1 MRKEQSSNSINEQYL
16 FNACGLNLAISKIS
30 GRWKTQILLS
40 IVRGHNRFNL
50 LHKKID
56 NISEQVL
63 GRQLKAL
70 EKDNIITKAIIPDS
84 IPIGVEYRLTDL
96 GIELLPILNAL
107 CDWGKHYR

>member
-16 FNACGLNLAISKIS
+16 FNACGLNSALSKIS
-30 GRWKTQILLS
+30 GRWKAQILLS
-40 IVRGHNRFNL
+40 IANGHNRFNI

-70 EKDNIITKAIIPDS
+70 ENDGIIVKKTIPET
-84 IPIGVEYRLTDL
+84 IPVGVEYSFSDK
-96 GIELLPILNAL
+96 GKELLPILQAL
-107 CDWGKHYR
+107 CDWGKHF

>member
-16 FNACGLNLAISKIS
+16 FNACGLNLAMNKVS
-30 GRWKTQILLS
+30 GRWKAQILLS
-40 IVRGHNRFNL
+40 IANGHNRFNL
-50 LHKKID
+50 LHKEID

-70 EKDNIITKAIIPDS
+70 EKDNIITKTIIPDS
-84 IPIGVEYRLTDL
+84 IPIGVEYSLTTL

-107 CDWGKHYR
+107 CDWGRHYQ